1 MTGRLTLDDL
11 CKAMFVAYNKH
22 VEEYYYEPK
31 ILVTFSPN
39 GYQKARACAEARVRF
54 SINNNDDIQTV
65 DGYPFLIEREQ
76 KEDFIV
82 HVTDL
87 DQSRTTH
94 VKRRLD

>member
-1 MTGRLTLDDL
+1 MTDRLILDDL
-11 CKAMFVAYNKH
+11 CKAMFVAYVNHMKEH
-22 VEEYYYEPK
+22 YYEPK
-31 ILVTFSPN
+31 MRVTFSPN

-82 HVTDL
+82 HVTNAKVSL
-87 DQSRTTH
+87 
-94 VKRRLD
+94 K